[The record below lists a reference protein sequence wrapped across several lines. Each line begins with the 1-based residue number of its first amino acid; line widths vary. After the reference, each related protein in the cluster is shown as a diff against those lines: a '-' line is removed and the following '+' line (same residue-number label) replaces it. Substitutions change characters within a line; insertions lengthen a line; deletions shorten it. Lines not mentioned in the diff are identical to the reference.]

1 MFEMNYNRS
10 LTENLQ
16 KLIQSR
22 KNLLHTQT
30 SENHVKESYGND
42 GNSDA
47 FDETDK
53 KNGNN
58 SRNSTQSLKMSN
70 ESISNKSIENQQPL
84 IENFVAN
91 EQQTSHQLKDIQV
104 RGIN

>member
-1 MFEMNYNRS
+1 MFEMNYNRN

-22 KNLLHTQT
+22 KNLLQTQT

-58 SRNSTQSLKMSN
+58 SRNFAQSQRMSH
-70 ESISNKSIENQQPL
+70 ESNINKSIENEQRL
-84 IENFVAN
+84 NKNFVAN
-91 EQQTSHQLKDIQV
+91 ELQTSRQPKDIQV
-104 RGIN
+104 RNIN

>member
-16 KLIQSR
+16 KLIHSR
-22 KNLLHTQT
+22 KNLLHNQT
-30 SENHVKESYGND
+30 SENNVKESNGND

-53 KNGNN
+53 RHGNN
-58 SRNSTQSLKMSN
+58 SRNSTPSPKMSH
-70 ESISNKSIENQQPL
+70 ESIVKKS

-91 EQQTSHQLKDIQV
+91 KQQTSHQPKDIQV

>member
-1 MFEMNYNRS
+1 MNYNRN

-30 SENHVKESYGND
+30 SENHVKDSYGND
-42 GNSDA
+42 GNSDE

-53 KNGNN
+53 KNGNIL
-58 SRNSTQSLKMSN
+58 RNSSQSQKMSN
-70 ESISNKSIENQQPL
+70 ESILNKSVENQQPL
-84 IENFVAN
+84 IENFVAK
-91 EQQTSHQLKDIQV
+91 EHQTSHQPKDFQV